1 MPSQKSRFLGVSG
14 QEAIFVKRIVWLCL
28 AFVMAAMLPACSGKK
43 GVSIRSYPG
52 IGDDTGRKLVVLLPT
67 IGGKGEHYHEDGFIE
82 EFRARGGGS
91 DIIAL
96 DVAADLYLGKRIV
109 EVLKTEVITP
119 AKQKGYEAIY
129 LAGTSLGGHGAL
141 LYATEYPKD
150 VNAVVL
156 FAPFV
161 TGYPPT
167 NLVEEPG
174 GLEQWDENCPFTE
187 WTYACNLWKAI
198 KKYGSNSDHRK
209 NIYLAYG
216 TEDSFAKECEIL
228 AGFLAPE
235 NVYTTSGGHDWMT
248 WEKLWVVMFDDLKG
262 RRSNLRKY

>member
-1 MPSQKSRFLGVSG
+1 M
-14 QEAIFVKRIVWLCL
+14 KRVVWLCL
-28 AFVMAAMLPACSGKK
+28 AVVTAAILPVCSGKK
-43 GVSIRSYPG
+43 GVSIESYPG

-67 IGGKGEHYHEDGFIE
+67 IGGKGEHYREEGFIE
-82 EFRARGGGS
+82 AFRARGGGA

-96 DVAADLYLGKRIV
+96 DVKPDLYLGKRIV

-119 AKQKGYEAIY
+119 AKHKGYQAIY
-129 LAGTSLGGHGAL
+129 LVGTSLGGHGAL

-161 TGYPPT
+161 TGRPPT
-167 NLVEEPG
+167 DLVEEAG
-174 GLEQWDENCPFTE
+174 GLEQWNEDCPFSE

-198 KKYGSNSDHRK
+198 KKYGSDPDHRK
-209 NIYLAYG
+209 EIYLAYG
-216 TEDSFAKECEIL
+216 TEDGFARECGIL
-228 AGFLAPE
+228 AGFLPPE
-235 NVYTTSGGHDWMT
+235 NVYTTLGGHDWIT
-248 WEKLWVVMFDDLKG
+248 WEKMWVEMFDDLKV